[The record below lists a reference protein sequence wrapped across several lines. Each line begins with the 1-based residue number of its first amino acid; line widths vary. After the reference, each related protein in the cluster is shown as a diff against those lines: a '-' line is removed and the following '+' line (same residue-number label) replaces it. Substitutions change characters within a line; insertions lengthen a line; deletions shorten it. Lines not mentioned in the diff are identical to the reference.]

1 MHFLNRVKKMKFII
15 ATNNKKKL
23 REMGAILEK
32 FGVEA
37 VSLSEA
43 GIESDVEETG
53 VTFEE
58 NSRLKAVA
66 AMQVSGLPAIADD
79 SGLEVDALGGEPGV
93 YSARYGGDKCAD
105 DTERYLYLLDN
116 MKNIPDGERSAR
128 FVSVITC
135 VFPDGREL
143 CARGEIEGEI
153 LREAKGEGGFGY
165 DPVFFVREEGM
176 TTAEMSQERKNE
188 ISHRAKSLK
197 IMAEKLEKV
206 L

>member
-1 MHFLNRVKKMKFII
+1 MKFII

>member
-1 MHFLNRVKKMKFII
+1 MKFVI

-37 VSLSEA
+37 LSLAEA

-53 VTFEE
+53 TTFEE

-66 AMQVSGLPAIADD
+66 AMQIANLPAIADD
-79 SGLEVDALGGEPGV
+79 SGLEVDALGGAPGI
-93 YSARYGGDKCAD
+93 YSARYGGDACRD
-105 DTERYLYLLDN
+105 DKERYEYLLKN
-116 MKNIPDGERSAR
+116 MENVPEGERSAR

-135 VFPDGREL
+135 VFPDGREFS
-143 CARGEIEGEI
+143 ARGEIEGE
-153 LREAKGEGGFGY
+153 LLFEAHGEGGFGY
-165 DPVFFVREEGM
+165 DPIFFVPEEGM

-197 IMAEKLEKV
+197 IMSEKLRQI